1 MLRSAHR
8 PLFVLLLPIVLSGV
22 VERVNGRTRR
32 YGLIRTLKAKKE
44 LMAQGIGSL
53 SGRLAGFTSAL
64 SLGLLSVAVLP
75 AAKAQAVA
83 PSNTCPEPSVVVQSD
98 AVVPVTKA
106 NYAAAETQ
114 TVFAKYIANVAKA
127 TCSGGMGVLLND
139 SKAADPK
146 DRTVIRINF
155 DTLYSWLILDLNDP
169 ATITLPEAGGRYQ
182 SAMVVD
188 DQGYVFVYKNPG
200 AYELTK
206 ENVGSRNALV
216 GFRTGVNMNDPE
228 DLAKARDLQKK
239 LKVSQA
245 NRGEFVQPNR
255 WNLEEMLAL
264 RSAYNQE
271 RNEQGVKSENLYGRK
286 GVVSPEQNNMGV
298 AVGIGGLPKEGAVY
312 LFYTPSSDKPQMLTL
327 KDVPYG
333 SNAFW
338 SLTVYDKDGFPV
350 GDNYNVN
357 SAFVTAN
364 DQGEAVLNFGGDSS
378 QENYLGIYPG
388 WNATLRIYNP
398 TPAYFDGSWTR
409 PELQVK

>member
-1 MLRSAHR
+1 
-8 PLFVLLLPIVLSGV
+8 
-22 VERVNGRTRR
+22 
-32 YGLIRTLKAKKE
+32 
-44 LMAQGIGSL
+44 MAPHMTSL
-53 SGRLAGFTSAL
+53 SGRFAGVASAL
-64 SLGLLSVAVLP
+64 SLGLLSFAVLP

-83 PSNTCPEPSVVVQSD
+83 PSNTCPEPAVVVQSD

-127 TCSGGMGVLLND
+127 SCSGGMGVLLND

-169 ATITLPEAGGRYQ
+169 ATITLPETGGRYQ
-182 SAMVVD
+182 SAMVAD

-206 ENVGSRNALV
+206 ENVGSRYALV
-216 GFRTGVNMNDPE
+216 AFRTGVNMGDPE
-228 DLAKARDLQKK
+228 DLDKARDLQKE

-264 RSAYNQE
+264 RAAYNQE
-271 RNEQGVKSENLYGRK
+271 RNEQGVKSEDLYGRK
-286 GVVSPEQNNMGV
+286 GVISPERNNMGV

-312 LFYTPSSDKPQMLTL
+312 LFYTPSSEQAQTLTL

-333 SNAFW
+333 NNAFW

-364 DQGEAVLNFGGDSS
+364 DQGKVVLNFGGDSS

-398 TPAYFDGSWTR
+398 TPSYFDGSWTR
-409 PELQVK
+409 PELELK

>member
-1 MLRSAHR
+1 MFKGL
-8 PLFVLLLPIVLSGV
+8 
-22 VERVNGRTRR
+22 ER
-32 YGLIRTLKAKKE
+32 
-44 LMAQGIGSL
+44 LMAPHMTSL
-53 SGRLAGFTSAL
+53 SGRFAGVASAL
-64 SLGLLSVAVLP
+64 SLGLLSIAVLP

-83 PSNTCPEPSVVVQSD
+83 SSNTCPEPAVVIQSD

-114 TVFAKYIANVAKA
+114 TVFAKYITNVAKA
-127 TCSGGMGVLLND
+127 SCSGGMGVLLND

-169 ATITLPEAGGRYQ
+169 ATITLPETGGRYQ
-182 SAMVVD
+182 SAMVAD

-206 ENVGSRNALV
+206 ENVGSRYALV
-216 GFRTGVNMNDPE
+216 AFRTGVNMGDPE
-228 DLAKARDLQKK
+228 DFDKARDLQKE

-245 NRGEFVQPNR
+245 NRGEFVQANQ
-255 WNLEEMLAL
+255 WNQQDMIAL
-264 RSAYNQE
+264 RAAYNQE
-271 RNEQGVKSENLYGRK
+271 RNEQGVKSEDLYGRK
-286 GVVSPEQNNMGV
+286 GVISPERNNMGV

-312 LFYTPSSDKPQMLTL
+312 LFYTPSSEQAQTLTL
-327 KDVPYG
+327 KDVPNG

-357 SAFVTAN
+357 SAFATAN
-364 DQGEAVLNFGGDSS
+364 DQGEVVLNFGGEAS

-398 TPAYFDGSWTR
+398 TPSYFDGSWTR
-409 PELQVK
+409 PELELK

>member
-1 MLRSAHR
+1 
-8 PLFVLLLPIVLSGV
+8 
-22 VERVNGRTRR
+22 
-32 YGLIRTLKAKKE
+32 
-44 LMAQGIGSL
+44 MAPHMTSL
-53 SGRLAGFTSAL
+53 SGRFAGMASAL

-83 PSNTCPEPSVVVQSD
+83 PSNTCPEPAVVVQSD

-127 TCSGGMGVLLND
+127 SCSGGMGVLLND

-169 ATITLPEAGGRYQ
+169 ATITLPATGGRYQ

-188 DQGYVFVYKNPG
+188 DQGYTSVYKNPG
-200 AYELTK
+200 DYELTK
-206 ENVGSRNALV
+206 ENVGSRYALV
-216 GFRTGVNMNDPE
+216 AFRTGVNMSDPE
-228 DLAKARDLQKK
+228 DLAKARDLQKE
-239 LKVSQA
+239 LKVIQA
-245 NRGEFVQPNR
+245 NRGEFVQANQ
-255 WNLEEMLAL
+255 WNQQDMLAL
-264 RSAYNQE
+264 RAAYNQA
-271 RNEQGVKSENLYGRK
+271 RNEQGVKSEDLYGRK
-286 GVVSPEQNNMGV
+286 GDLSPEQNNMGV

-312 LFYTPSSDKPQMLTL
+312 LFYTPSSEEAQTLTL
-327 KDVPYG
+327 KDVPNG

-350 GDNYNVN
+350 GDAYNVN
-357 SAFVTAN
+357 SAFATEN
-364 DQGEAVLNFGGDSS
+364 DQGEVVLNFGGDSS
-378 QENYLGIYPG
+378 QDNYFDIYPG

-398 TPAYFDGSWTR
+398 TPSYFDGSWTR